1 MWRTSKRCDD
11 SYWRFRDARVHR
23 PIGRRDRLRHLPRG
37 RAEEAGLAEAH
48 PDREYAPLTVD
59 VGAEQVIEGIEEGLV
74 GLEAGETTTLTIPP
88 EKAYD
93 ERSEERIQEFE
104 TEELREMLGGQT
116 PEEGAYLEAQN
127 GQHGEVV
134 HSGEAI
140 VRVDFNPRL
149 AGTVIWVFAAVG
161 SLTAI
166 AYTSMLHVVDWVT
179 IGLLAYPVEGVAPFA
194 VITGAILTIPIVV
207 PTALISMKLLR

>member
-1 MWRTSKRCDD
+1 MTLEYTGRLDDETVFDTSRE
-11 SYWRFRDARVHR
+11 AV
-23 PIGRRDRLRHLPRG
+23 
-37 RAEEAGLAEAH
+37 AEEAGLAEAQ

-59 VGAEQVIEGIEEGLV
+59 VGAEQVIEGMEEGLV

-88 EKAYD
+88 EKAYG

-134 HSGEAI
+134 HSGEE
-140 VRVDFNPRL
+140 VVQVDFNPRL
-149 AGTVIWVFAAVG
+149 AGET
-161 SLTAI
+161 LTFEI
-166 AYTSMLHVVDWVT
+166 EIVDVN
-179 IGLLAYPVEGVAPFA
+179 
-194 VITGAILTIPIVV
+194 
-207 PTALISMKLLR
+207 